1 VSSHKRHLAFY
12 PWFSPCPRQVHTV
25 YRVYGG
31 NTQLCFNSEI
41 VIPQF
46 EGSISQLHICKFVK
60 KLHIRNLK
68 FFSAVCNFKLKTC
81 KKCWSTTAFPHVQNH
96 ILSAVRIFYI
106 LKCCGTEIADL
117 QNWISALLQV

>member
-1 VSSHKRHLAFY
+1 MYILEVAGCEFTQTPLGFLPVVLSLPKASTY
-12 PWFSPCPRQVHTV
+12 STV

-46 EGSISQLHICKFVK
+46 EGSISQLHICKFGK

-68 FFSAVCNFKLKTC
+68 FS
-81 KKCWSTTAFPHVQNH
+81 
-96 ILSAVRIFYI
+96 
-106 LKCCGTEIADL
+106 
-117 QNWISALLQV
+117 